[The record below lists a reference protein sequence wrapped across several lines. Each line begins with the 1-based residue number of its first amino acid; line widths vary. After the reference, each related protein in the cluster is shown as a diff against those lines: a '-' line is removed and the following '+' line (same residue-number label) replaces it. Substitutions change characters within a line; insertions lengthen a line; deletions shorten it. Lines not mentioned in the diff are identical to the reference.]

1 MSLVIFEELIV
12 QLDKLLEN
20 DSLDIEL
27 RVIFAASE
35 NSLLRHQNLNILL
48 NKLHV
53 TCELLNTLKLNPFN
67 KRP

>member
-1 MSLVIFEELIV
+1 M
-12 QLDKLLEN
+12 QLNKLLEN

-53 TCELLNTLKLNPFN
+53 TGELLNTLKLNPFN